1 MVRRKERTF
10 GQVIRERRREL
21 NLTQREVARRVNV
34 SIAYIGHLEADKR
47 HPSDKILGRLAG
59 VLRMEGRDLYFIA
72 NPHTIGML
80 QPDDNSR
87 YQSAW
92 DELRRDNGLRRS
104 HRIKKD
110 EMELL
115 ERVAAMGKI
124 PGTRDFIYIL
134 NTIRYALGR

>member
-1 MVRRKERTF
+1 
-10 GQVIRERRREL
+10 
-21 NLTQREVARRVNV
+21 
-34 SIAYIGHLEADKR
+34 
-47 HPSDKILGRLAG
+47 
-59 VLRMEGRDLYFIA
+59 
-72 NPHTIGML
+72 ML

>member
-47 HPSDKILGRLAG
+47 HPSDKILGRLTE
-59 VLRMEGRDLYFIA
+59 VLRMERRDLYFIA
-72 NPHTIGML
+72 NPHAIRML

>member
-21 NLTQREVARRVNV
+21 NLTQREVARRVNT
-34 SIAYIGHLEADKR
+34 STAYIGHLEADKR
-47 HPSDKILGRLAG
+47 HPSDKILGRLAE

-72 NPHTIGML
+72 NPHTIEML
-80 QPDDNSR
+80 QSDGNSR
-87 YQSAW
+87 SRSAW
-92 DELRRDNGLRRS
+92 DELRRDDGLRRS
-104 HRIKKD
+104 HGIKKD

>member
-10 GQVIRERRREL
+10 GQMIRERRREL
-21 NLTQREVARRVNV
+21 NLTQREVARRINT
-34 SIAYIGHLEADKR
+34 STAYIGHLEADKR
-47 HPSDKILGRLAG
+47 HPSDKILGRLAE
-59 VLRMEGRDLYFIA
+59 VLQTDGRDLYFLA
-72 NPHTIGML
+72 NPHTVEML
-80 QPDDNSR
+80 QSDGHGLNL
-87 YQSAW
+87 SAW
-92 DELRRDNGLRRS
+92 DEFRRDSGLRRS

-115 ERVAAMGKI
+115 ERVAAMGNV